1 MTRTDELG
9 HRLVIVVALAKED
22 TFLAI
27 ADGRE
32 AIITDKDAMQ
42 PVDFCL
48 VERAFS
54 RFEYGTRPSLQT
66 IDRRALSLNL
76 EARAAVSQHE
86 ETGRASDDLSSRP
99 TYGFLSLAREVFG
112 DQLFEL
118 RCSSDDGAECA
129 RAEQVVP
136 NAMAQR
142 YFLFARE
149 V

>member
-76 EARAAVSQHE
+76 EARD
-86 ETGRASDDLSSRP
+86 RASQCWSEKDLPEPESFLRGIADRP
-99 TYGFLSLAREVFG
+99 
-112 DQLFEL
+112 
-118 RCSSDDGAECA
+118 C
-129 RAEQVVP
+129 
-136 NAMAQR
+136 
-142 YFLFARE
+142 
-149 V
+149 